1 MAQLEC
7 TKIYCNSR
15 KAAILRCLSYPELH
29 GISNT
34 DPFFANDHLLPLGV
48 VTSDRLKESV
58 AGRVTGQRRSPS
70 IPQGGRTSHISSR
83 FIRPPNV
90 VLAHS
95 YSPACTS
102 TTPSIASILAHL
114 PHREFTYSTC
124 IYVPHA
130 VRCPTRAVL
139 QGAILGAQFVLRA
152 DMLRAFAR
160 LGTDSRDSERRER
173 GEPREDLRLD
183 RAMGVRT

>member
-1 MAQLEC
+1 MYEN
-7 TKIYCNSR
+7 IFSNSR

-34 DPFFANDHLLPLGV
+34 DPFFANDHLVPLGV

-70 IPQGGRTSHISSR
+70 IPQGGRTSPISSR

-90 VLAHS
+90 VLVHS

-114 PHREFTYSTC
+114 AHREFTYSTC

-139 QGAILGAQFVLRA
+139 RGAILGAQFIFRA
-152 DMLRAFAR
+152 DVLRAFAR
-160 LGTDSRDSERRER
+160 LGTDRRDDELRQC
-173 GEPREDLRLD
+173 GYLRLD
-183 RAMGVRT
+183 CAMKAELVR

>member
-7 TKIYCNSR
+7 TKIYCTSR

-29 GISNT
+29 GISTT
-34 DPFFANDHLLPLGV
+34 DPFFANDYLVPLGV
-48 VTSDRLKESV
+48 ITSDRLKKSV
-58 AGRVTGQRRSPS
+58 AGRVTGRRRSPS

-114 PHREFTYSTC
+114 PHREFTYVHLRPARGSMPKRALFFRVPYSEHSSFFEPTC
-124 IYVPHA
+124 
-130 VRCPTRAVL
+130 
-139 QGAILGAQFVLRA
+139 
-152 DMLRAFAR
+152 FA
-160 LGTDSRDSERRER
+160 LHGSSRR
-173 GEPREDLRLD
+173 
-183 RAMGVRT
+183 